1 MGLPASIFL
10 CLKESW
16 REKEFVL
23 DFRYIHALL
32 FICQCFTKRT
42 IKNGVNSNIYFVKNC
57 RNLSQIM
64 ESISHSGITNIEDG

>member
-1 MGLPASIFL
+1 MPLYFYAYIQRRL
-10 CLKESW
+10 ERKRIC
-16 REKEFVL
+16 
-23 DFRYIHALL
+23 FRYIHALL
-32 FICQCFTKRT
+32 FMCQCFTKRT